1 MSGIFDNFQASLN
14 RGVNAVGRSTQTAQ
28 LNMQLKDLLKQRQN
42 LAAQLGASL
51 YEITKDNAEFRV
63 GREAIYDGIAAV
75 DAQRAQIE
83 ASIAEIKAAQ
93 AAETASAQR
102 YRCPNCGA
110 MVSATDLFC
119 SGCGTPIDQIKAA
132 AGVSAA
138 PAPAAAPAGDAR
150 VLKLRCPYGRE

>member
-93 AAETASAQR
+93 AAETASA
-102 YRCPNCGA
+102 PEELTIEEFTTVIIETNAWSISKG
-110 MVSATDLFC
+110 M
-119 SGCGTPIDQIKAA
+119 
-132 AGVSAA
+132 
-138 PAPAAAPAGDAR
+138 
-150 VLKLRCPYGRE
+150 